1 MLTLHVC
8 CKIFSA
14 SNSVFLSIDNDDL
27 LLSSA
32 EDDQLI
38 AKCVQC
44 LDGVGEIWDSAAE
57 QDLVLFLG
65 GHLTVL
71 VPHSLDCVDL

>member
-1 MLTLHVC
+1 M
-8 CKIFSA
+8 
-14 SNSVFLSIDNDDL
+14 SVARAFHSSFSIDNDDL

-38 AKCVQC
+38 AKTVQF
-44 LDGVGEIWDSAAE
+44 LDGVGEVWGSAAE

-65 GHLTVL
+65 GNLTVL
-71 VPHSLDCVDL
+71 VPHGLDCVNLPES